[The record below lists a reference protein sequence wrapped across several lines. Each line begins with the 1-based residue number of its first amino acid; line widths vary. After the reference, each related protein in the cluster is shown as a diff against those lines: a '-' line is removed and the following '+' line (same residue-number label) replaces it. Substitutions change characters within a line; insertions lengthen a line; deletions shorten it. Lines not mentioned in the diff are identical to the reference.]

1 MIPSRKTSAVLLY
14 LSKGGGRGGICNCWG
29 LRVVAFG
36 GHFYYESDILTEPEE
51 TKYLEAEVMHMLA
64 TDYPHIN
71 VTPDGVPM
79 LAGTKTKLIEVALD
93 RLAHYWDVDEI
104 HRQHPHL
111 TRGQICSALAYYY
124 DHQDELDQAIQAQLS
139 QVDAIKAG
147 LGPALIQEKLIHPS
161 SQNKNERRNK

>member
-1 MIPSRKTSAVLLY
+1 MSRF
-14 LSKGGGRGGICNCWG
+14 
-29 LRVVAFG
+29 VAFG
-36 GHFYYESDILTEPEE
+36 RSFYYESSILTEPEE
-51 TKYLEAEVMHMLA
+51 AEYLDAEVTNMLA

-79 LAGTKTKLIEVALD
+79 LAGTKTKVIEVALD
-93 RLAHYWDVDEI
+93 RLVHHRDVDEM

-139 QVDAIKAG
+139 QVDAIKAS
-147 LGPALIQEKLIHPS
+147 LGPSLIQAKVNSLKLT
-161 SQNKNERRNK
+161 E

>member
-1 MIPSRKTSAVLLY
+1 MAAEFAYQQNYY
-14 LSKGGGRGGICNCWG
+14 LMPWFI
-29 LRVVAFG
+29 AFG
-36 GHFYYESDILTEPEE
+36 GRFYYESGILIEPKEAE
-51 TKYLEAEVMHMLA
+51 YLEAEVMPMLA

-79 LAGTKTKLIEVALD
+79 LTGTKTKVIEVALD
-93 RLAHYWDVDEI
+93 RLAHHWDVDEM

-139 QVDAIKAG
+139 QVDAIKAS
-147 LGPALIQEKLIHPS
+147 LGPSLIQEKLKGLG
-161 SQNKNERRNK
+161 SQP

>member
-1 MIPSRKTSAVLLY
+1 MLKRYSATPSRKTSTVLLY
-14 LSKGGGRGGICNCWG
+14 LSKNGGRGGICNCWS
-29 LRVVAFG
+29 LRFVAFG
-36 GHFYYESDILTEPEE
+36 GRFYYESGILTEPEE
-51 TKYLEAEVMHMLA
+51 SEHLEAEVMHMRA

-79 LAGTKTKLIEVALD
+79 LAGTKTKVIEVALD
-93 RLAHYWDVDEI
+93 RLAHHWDVDEM

-139 QVDAIKAG
+139 QVDAIKAS
-147 LGPALIQEKLIHPS
+147 LGPSLIQEKLKGS
-161 SQNKNERRNK
+161 GSQP